1 MARIYRWHPQLKAS
15 INGPVVNKT
24 PLHLQQSDLDGACGP
39 HCVLMA
45 LMLFGILSRDEV
57 TAMSSSKREPL
68 ANLWKRS
75 SRYYF
80 IGSGPRQ
87 LQSVLAPYSDLV
99 TCKEAK
105 KAPLAQAAKTLLQDG
120 VCIVGIS
127 NDDFSHWVL
136 AVGIGGKEDSDE
148 DTLLILDPGLPPLPL
163 LPWNSTLSV
172 KASRRGNHRY
182 ETALGQ
188 AKVVIDAV
196 LLLTSLGDDHAVLEV
211 DFDIDLG

>member
-1 MARIYRWHPQLKAS
+1 
-15 INGPVVNKT
+15 
-24 PLHLQQSDLDGACGP
+24 
-39 HCVLMA
+39 
-45 LMLFGILSRDEV
+45 
-57 TAMSSSKREPL
+57 MSSSKREPL